1 MTKLEDIEDK
11 GNHADLV
18 EMIENMKNESAIK
31 ATNMKIKQIKKYE
44 DQSTNVKTVDASTQ
58 MLLDRLK
65 DTKTLNLN
73 FDLLDKIDISQN
85 EKKETKKVKDEK
97 IKSMFNLNLD
107 DIL

>member
-1 MTKLEDIEDK
+1 
-11 GNHADLV
+11 
-18 EMIENMKNESAIK
+18 MKNESAIK

>member
-1 MTKLEDIEDK
+1 MME
-11 GNHADLV
+11 
-18 EMIENMKNESAIK
+18 
-31 ATNMKIKQIKKYE
+31 KQIKKYE